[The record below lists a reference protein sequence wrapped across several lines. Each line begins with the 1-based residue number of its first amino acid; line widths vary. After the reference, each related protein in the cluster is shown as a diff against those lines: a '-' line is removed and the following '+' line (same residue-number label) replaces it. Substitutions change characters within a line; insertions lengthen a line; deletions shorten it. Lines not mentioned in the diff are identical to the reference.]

1 MFFTFNALR
10 VIITRKKMF
19 NSEKEM
25 KMFAPVRNTNS
36 KVFLNLSHAPSKEAK
51 KITRIAEKESK
62 RVRDMRKP
70 SKGRVVTY
78 IA

>member
-1 MFFTFNALR
+1 MPRPRDRQSATGLLPRMEAR
-10 VIITRKKMF
+10 TRKDGQI
-19 NSEKEM
+19 
-25 KMFAPVRNTNS
+25 TYS

-70 SKGRVVTY
+70 SKGTVVTY

>member
-1 MFFTFNALR
+1 
-10 VIITRKKMF
+10 
-19 NSEKEM
+19 
-25 KMFAPVRNTNS
+25 MFAPVRNTNS

-70 SKGRVVTY
+70 SKGTVVTY